1 MTYKSTI
8 RYFSKKY
15 QPGRRRP
22 DPKKIEDVMT
32 QSGINNILKKAN
44 HLESLN
50 HHLYNTLSAQ
60 LSLHCNVM
68 NIEDGV
74 ITIGVDD
81 AAWITQLRFQ
91 EIDILHTFR
100 RLPGLQGLRV
110 VKYKVMRY

>member
-22 DPKKIEDVMT
+22 DPKKLEDVMM
-32 QSGINNILKKAN
+32 QSNINNILKKAS

-50 HHLYNTLSAQ
+50 NLLYEQLSAQ

-68 NIEDGV
+68 NIEAGI

-81 AAWITQLRFQ
+81 AVWITQLRFE
-91 EIDILHTFR
+91 EIDILQAFR
-100 RLPGLQGLRV
+100 RRPGMQDLQS